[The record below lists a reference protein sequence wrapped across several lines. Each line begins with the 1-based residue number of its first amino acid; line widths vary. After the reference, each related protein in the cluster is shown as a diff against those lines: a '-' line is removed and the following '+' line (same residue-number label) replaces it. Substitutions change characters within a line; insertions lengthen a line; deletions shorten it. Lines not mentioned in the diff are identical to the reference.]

1 MHRFRIAV
9 TTGLIGL
16 IATVGLPG
24 VAAADPVNISWAV
37 SPSTQNGPD
46 GRTHYTYTDVKPGT
60 LVHDFV
66 GITNYSTQP
75 VTFTVYAAD
84 GVTTSAGSIGLAP
97 AKQRQ
102 VDIGAWLHTAHSQV
116 TVPPRARVNEPITL
130 TVPANATP
138 GDHVGGVIASVSQ
151 ALQGGKFARE
161 DRVGVAMYLRVAGPL
176 HPALTVESASTS
188 GYRGT
193 PNPFGGG
200 STTVSYTVHNTG
212 NVRLSGSQEVTI
224 TGLFGI
230 PLATVHPATLQQ
242 ILPGDSVRIVAHLT
256 GVFPAGPLDL
266 HVKVTPTEVPGSPHL
281 TVPMAA
287 GAYSVSMWATPWSQ
301 LALLI
306 LLAAAAF
313 GVRWWLRTGR
323 RRRADQLAAAVER
336 GKREAQ
342 LAAVSAGKDD
352 V

>member
-1 MHRFRIAV
+1 MTRFRIAV
-9 TTGLIGL
+9 TAGLVSLVGTMGL
-16 IATVGLPG
+16 TG

-37 SPSTQNGPD
+37 APSTQNGPD

-66 GITNYSTQP
+66 GITNYSTDP
-75 VTFTVYAAD
+75 VTFTVYASD
-84 GVTTSAGSIGLAP
+84 GVTTTAGSIGLAP

-138 GDHVGGVIASVSQ
+138 GDHVGGVVASVSE
-151 ALQGGKFARE
+151 APQGGKFTRE

-176 HPALTVESASTS
+176 HPALSVESASTN
-188 GYRGT
+188 GFHGT

-212 NVRLSGSQEVTI
+212 NVRLSGNQEVTI

-230 PLATVHPATLQQ
+230 PLATVHPAALQQ
-242 ILPGDSVRIVAHLT
+242 VLPGDSVRVVAHLS
-256 GVFPAGPLDL
+256 GVFPAGPMDL
-266 HVKVTPTEVPGSPHL
+266 HVKVTPVEVPGSPHL

-287 GAYSVSMWATPWSQ
+287 GTYSVRMWATPWSQ
-301 LALLI
+301 LGLLI
-306 LLAAAAF
+306 LLVAAAF
-313 GVRWWLRTGR
+313 GVRWWLRAR
-323 RRRADQLAAAVER
+323 RRRRSDLLAAAVEQGR
-336 GKREAQ
+336 REAQ
-342 LAAVSAGKDD
+342 LAAVSAGEDAE
-352 V
+352 